1 MSGTT
6 IDNEWQQVMQRVT
19 ANENEW
25 SSQLK
30 FFCQQYHQ
38 TSKHNALRAVRG
50 FN

>member
-30 FFCQQYHQ
+30 FFFASN
-38 TSKHNALRAVRG
+38 TIKLVNITRFER
-50 FN
+50 

>member
-1 MSGTT
+1 MTMSGTT

-30 FFCQQYHQ
+30 FFLPAIP
-38 TSKHNALRAVRG
+38 SN
-50 FN
+50 